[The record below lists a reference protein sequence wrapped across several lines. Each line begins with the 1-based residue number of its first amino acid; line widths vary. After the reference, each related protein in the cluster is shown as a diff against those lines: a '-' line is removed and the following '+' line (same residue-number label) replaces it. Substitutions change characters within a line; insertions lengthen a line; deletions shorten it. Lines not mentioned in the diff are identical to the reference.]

1 LGLYPRAAI
10 AKGAHC
16 DFKKVLG
23 LPFDGP
29 QKIRNPSRHAFQ
41 IEQAWPG
48 KKPSIQE
55 NGRKSPLSLHRDYI
69 EPITPT
75 PRK

>member
-23 LPFDGP
+23 YLLMTR
-29 QKIRNPSRHAFQ
+29 KNP
-41 IEQAWPG
+41 
-48 KKPSIQE
+48 
-55 NGRKSPLSLHRDYI
+55 KSQSARVSN
-69 EPITPT
+69 
-75 PRK
+75 